1 MDAFGWFKKCN
12 NKLSMNI
19 LRKLRL
25 FCIVL
30 CFTFSSCTISSEPQK
45 EKNTNEYK
53 TSNAYLNDF
62 TITYEWGINAIGYK
76 ISEHS
81 NVRIG
86 VIDTANYYHSNN
98 IYNITVN
105 DLTSTDSMYHGS
117 YIVALLNYI
126 VPNAEIFSINIAD
139 EEGKISP
146 ESLCKGVQYAYEND
160 CDIINISL
168 GTQYDYKQISREI
181 QNVIANGTIVVASV
195 GNDRRETLDY
205 PANYDGVIGVASRN
219 KDNID
224 DDSNN
229 KSLKKKYFSAPGSAV
244 FNNEYVM
251 SGSSIATVYMTSII
265 AAIVDIYPNVTL
277 TEITK
282 ILQEASAFSTE
293 YSYGMLN
300 FEKAVLAAEKICK

>member
-81 NVRIG
+81 NVRI
-86 VIDTANYYHSNN
+86 
-98 IYNITVN
+98 
-105 DLTSTDSMYHGS
+105 HGS